1 MSAPANAFEAPP
13 KVELT
18 KDQARGTSSVPL
30 IRASRVRSSPR
41 RRPRASVKLAFD
53 VLRSASIARSV
64 LTFPTPS
71 PDALNKTNELL
82 KLPENVQKMDM
93 AKAQMAAQPDNI
105 MMLMMLVLPVATQA
119 LLPILAEFGF
129 PQDQGGLM
137 MFMSAVGK
145 HKDDAEISAL
155 GKQMRATFVPEN
167 LEPVVTAMLS
177 GGGAM

>member
-1 MSAPANAFEAPP
+1 MGLFPARVFGTRTDMSAPANAFEAPP

-18 KDQARGTSSVPL
+18 KDQA
-30 IRASRVRSSPR
+30 
-41 RRPRASVKLAFD
+41 K
-53 VLRSASIARSV
+53 
-64 LTFPTPS
+64 
-71 PDALNKTNELL
+71 DALNKTNELL

-93 AKAQMAAQPDNI
+93 AKAQMAAQPDNV

-145 HKDDAEISAL
+145 HKDDAEITAL

-167 LEPVVTAMLS
+167 LEAVVTAMLS
-177 GGGAM
+177 GGGAMRNRAEGQKANAMTNKRRT

>member
-30 IRASRVRSSPR
+30 VANARTKLSPASS
-41 RRPRASVKLAFD
+41 RASVKLAFD

-119 LLPILAEFGF
+119 LLPILTEFGF

>member
-1 MSAPANAFEAPP
+1 
-13 KVELT
+13 
-18 KDQARGTSSVPL
+18 
-30 IRASRVRSSPR
+30 
-41 RRPRASVKLAFD
+41 
-53 VLRSASIARSV
+53 
-64 LTFPTPS
+64 
-71 PDALNKTNELL
+71 
-82 KLPENVQKMDM
+82 MDM

-145 HKDDAEISAL
+145 HKDDAEITAL

-167 LEPVVTAMLS
+167 PRGGRHRHALGRRRHVGRTRDERRRDAKNGANANANVFCFRKQIEPFR
-177 GGGAM
+177 

>member
-1 MSAPANAFEAPP
+1 M
-13 KVELT
+13 
-18 KDQARGTSSVPL
+18 
-30 IRASRVRSSPR
+30 
-41 RRPRASVKLAFD
+41 
-53 VLRSASIARSV
+53 
-64 LTFPTPS
+64 
-71 PDALNKTNELL
+71 

-119 LLPILAEFGF
+119 LLPILAEFRF